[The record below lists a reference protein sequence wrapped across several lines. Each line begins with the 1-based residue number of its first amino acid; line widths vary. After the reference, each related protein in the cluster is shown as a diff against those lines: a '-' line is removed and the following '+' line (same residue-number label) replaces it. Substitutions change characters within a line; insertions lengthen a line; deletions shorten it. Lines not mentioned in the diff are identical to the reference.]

1 MSDGGVGAGVSEAVS
16 DGGVGEVIVVASPAA
31 LADAVGRTA
40 TGEWFE
46 ITQER
51 IDAFADATEDHQW
64 IHVDVEKAAAGP
76 FGSTIAHGHLTLS
89 LLPHLASSLVEV
101 GGTAMAMNY
110 GMDRL
115 RFLAPVPAGSRV
127 RARTD
132 PLGRADADRRTSR
145 LQGHRRAR
153 GVREAGAGRAH
164 AVALRAG
171 SLSFAGVQVHLG
183 SGARR
188 SCQCEECGAGRE
200 RSAGASDRSLVR
212 WPRGAG
218 ARSAGFRSAWPDSV
232 RLC

>member
-1 MSDGGVGAGVSEAVS
+1 MSDAGVSDAGVGDAGAGDGGVG
-16 DGGVGEVIVVASPAA
+16 DGGVGDGGAGDVIVVASPAA

-46 ITQER
+46 VTQER

-127 RARTD
+127 RARTEILSAE
-132 PLGRADADRRTSR
+132 PTSTGIR
-145 LQGHRRAR
+145 LASKVTVELEGSERPALVAHTLLLY
-153 GVREAGAGRAH
+153 VPEA
-164 AVALRAG
+164 
-171 SLSFAGVQVHLG
+171 
-183 SGARR
+183 
-188 SCQCEECGAGRE
+188 
-200 RSAGASDRSLVR
+200 
-212 WPRGAG
+212 
-218 ARSAGFRSAWPDSV
+218 
-232 RLC
+232 